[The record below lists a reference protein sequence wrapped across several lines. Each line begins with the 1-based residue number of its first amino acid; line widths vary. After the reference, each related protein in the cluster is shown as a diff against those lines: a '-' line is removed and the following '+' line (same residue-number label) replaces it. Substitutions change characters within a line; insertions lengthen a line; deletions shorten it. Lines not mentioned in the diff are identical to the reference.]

1 MPGVTK
7 RWLDRVY
14 MCVGVYIIIVSQFKI
29 QQVNCSN
36 NAKNL
41 LFTLVYF
48 RYLYSLLLLIWI
60 LLTPPVN
67 NTSFI
72 AGWWGLTYCISTYN
86 EEEITAK
93 QQFQICNE
101 PCSIYQSIVGGL
113 PLLFLFRHIQIMSEI
128 KTDVGRARAW
138 IRLSLEKKVLS
149 QHLKQLLSRQAL
161 TKSVFL
167 WSTHTLSHT
176 LTHTHF
182 CAHDRFFPT
191 LKSSVCLCFVLHI

>member
-14 MCVGVYIIIVSQFKI
+14 MCVGVYIIIVSQLFHFCKIAEI

-41 LFTLVYF
+41 LFTLVHF
-48 RYLYSLLLLIWI
+48 
-60 LLTPPVN
+60 
-67 NTSFI
+67 
-72 AGWWGLTYCISTYN
+72 
-86 EEEITAK
+86 
-93 QQFQICNE
+93 
-101 PCSIYQSIVGGL
+101 SIVGGL
-113 PLLFLFRHIQIMSEI
+113 SLLFLFRHIQIMSEI

-167 WSTHTLSHT
+167 
-176 LTHTHF
+176 
-182 CAHDRFFPT
+182 
-191 LKSSVCLCFVLHI
+191 